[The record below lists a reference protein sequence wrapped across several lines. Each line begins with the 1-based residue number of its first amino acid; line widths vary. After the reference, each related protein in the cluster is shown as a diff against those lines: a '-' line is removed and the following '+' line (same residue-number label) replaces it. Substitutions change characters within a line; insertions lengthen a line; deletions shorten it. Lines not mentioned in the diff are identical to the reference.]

1 MSAVFGGG
9 QQYFVLLLVFIAL
22 AALVVLTFWFMR
34 RYLGGRRE
42 SAKPRGRRSSRI
54 AVVDAAIVDAR
65 RRLILI
71 RRDHV
76 EHLLLVGGAADV
88 VVEPNIVRAAV
99 AARELSR
106 PSTGGDTVP
115 EPVPIPHATMRPL
128 NQGRAVRTEP
138 NQPPEPATRRPRSVP
153 PPIEQ
158 RPDWVESEAPPLP
171 SPPLRERRIAP
182 EALAGLAEEPTGAP
196 RSSETDTTAA
206 PPPPARPHVSRARPQ
221 PVTAAPPIG
230 EAKAS
235 TSSDSDLAEMA
246 QRLEAALGRPRRGDE
261 SRADTE
267 TSDTVDH
274 ETETHAPTP
283 QTGQPAAMEPS
294 KAARRDASAAR
305 RERRPVKSIYDSLEQ
320 ELAGL
325 LGPGTAAGSTRPR
338 LDNADEDR
346 TDGGDTRS
354 D

>member
-115 EPVPIPHATMRPL
+115 EPIPIPHATMRPL
-128 NQGRAVRTEP
+128 NQGRAVRTEL
-138 NQPPEPATRRPRSVP
+138 NQPPEPAARRPRSVP
-153 PPIEQ
+153 PPVER
-158 RPDWVESEAPPLP
+158 RPDWAAPPLP
-171 SPPLRERRIAP
+171 PPAWRERRIAP
-182 EALAGLAEEPTGAP
+182 EDLAGLAEEPKARSTGLRNVGQQ
-196 RSSETDTTAA
+196 RS
-206 PPPPARPHVSRARPQ
+206 
-221 PVTAAPPIG
+221 PVDKRSK
-230 EAKAS
+230 ES
-235 TSSDSDLAEMA
+235 
-246 QRLEAALGRPRRGDE
+246 QR
-261 SRADTE
+261 
-267 TSDTVDH
+267 
-274 ETETHAPTP
+274 
-283 QTGQPAAMEPS
+283 
-294 KAARRDASAAR
+294 
-305 RERRPVKSIYDSLEQ
+305 
-320 ELAGL
+320 
-325 LGPGTAAGSTRPR
+325 
-338 LDNADEDR
+338 
-346 TDGGDTRS
+346 
-354 D
+354 

>member
-22 AALVVLTFWFMR
+22 AALVVLAFWFMR

-76 EHLLLVGGAADV
+76 EHLLLVGDAADV

-158 RPDWVESEAPPLP
+158 RPDWAAPPLP
-171 SPPLRERRIAP
+171 PPAWRERRIAP
-182 EALAGLAEEPTGAP
+182 EDLAGLAEEPTGAP

-221 PVTAAPPIG
+221 PMTAAPPIG

-283 QTGQPAAMEPS
+283 QANEPAATEPS

-325 LGPGTAAGSTRPR
+325 LGPGNAAGSTRPR

-346 TDGGDTRS
+346 TDGGGTRS

>member
-1 MSAVFGGG
+1 MSAVG
-9 QQYFVLLLVFIAL
+9 QQYFVPLLVFIAL
-22 AALVVLTFWFMR
+22 AALVVLAFWFMR

-42 SAKPRGRRSSRI
+42 SAKPRSRRSSRI

-115 EPVPIPHATMRPL
+115 EPVPIPHSTMRSL

-138 NQPPEPATRRPRSVP
+138 NQPPEPAARRPRSVP

-158 RPDWVESEAPPLP
+158 RPNLAAPPLP
-171 SPPLRERRIAP
+171 PPAWRERRIAP
-182 EALAGLAEEPTGAP
+182 VDLAGLAEEPTDTP

-221 PVTAAPPIG
+221 PMTAAPPIG
-230 EAKAS
+230 EARAS

-283 QTGQPAAMEPS
+283 QADEPAATEPS
-294 KAARRDASAAR
+294 KAARKDASAAR

-346 TDGGDTRS
+346 TDGGGTRS